1 MTMFAGSVGMKFRLI
16 ESGSFIMGSP
26 TASPIHQPN
35 ENQHLVTITKH
46 FWMGAEPV
54 TQDQYV
60 KVMGNN
66 PSTVKGFNLPVHNVS
81 WFEALDFCWR
91 LSRIDGLKYRL
102 PWEAEWEYSTVRGYN
117 LPVHNV
123 SWFEALD
130 FCWRLSRIDGLKYR
144 LPWEAEWEYSCRA
157 GTGTV
162 FNFGD
167 SFEDISQFACLQMM
181 PVGMKLPNAWGLRD
195 MHGLVWEWCNDW
207 YGPYQG
213 QNLKDPRG
221 PRNFTSCH
229 ISQVCMF
236 DGRVIRG
243 GIIAPEEA
251 VATSAFRWAIR
262 DKKMM
267 EFFKFDVGFRVVL
280 DSTLR
285 SSSWR
290 RRKSARFFLEN
301 QGL

>member
-1 MTMFAGSVGMKFRLI
+1 
-16 ESGSFIMGSP
+16 MGSP

-66 PSTVKGFNLPVHNVS
+66 PSTVKGF
-81 WFEALDFCWR
+81 
-91 LSRIDGLKYRL
+91 
-102 PWEAEWEYSTVRGYN
+102 N

-280 DSTLR
+280 DSTRR

-290 RRKSARFFLEN
+290 RRKSARFFPEN
-301 QGL
+301 QGLQAFRRVQHCQEHGISPMAPDPA